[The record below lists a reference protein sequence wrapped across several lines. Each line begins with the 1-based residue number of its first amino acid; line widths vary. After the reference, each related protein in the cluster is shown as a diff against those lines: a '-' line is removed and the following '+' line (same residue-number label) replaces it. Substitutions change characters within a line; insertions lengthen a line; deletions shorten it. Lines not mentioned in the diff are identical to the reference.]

1 MFPGTTT
8 TTKTNK
14 QTNKKHPTS
23 KIHQE
28 ACRLSPHRSPEW
40 KRFQS
45 SSIPGPSFS
54 VRKHYVTCPKI
65 KDFWRDTMTL
75 HHKVQGSSTFRPLN
89 FHTFSTIN
97 SPSYIQFGFPTSA
110 CNATQCSHWGV
121 ASAVQGSTRPVCATF
136 KYEITF
142 CSHFIKYRNWL

>member
-28 ACRLSPHRSPEW
+28 ASRLSPHRSPEW

-45 SSIPGPSFS
+45 SSLPGPSFS

-89 FHTFSTIN
+89 FHTFSMIN

-110 CNATQCSHWGV
+110 CNATQRSHWGV
-121 ASAVQGSTRPVCATF
+121 ASQFRVPLGLFVQF
-136 KYEITF
+136 LNMKL
-142 CSHFIKYRNWL
+142 HFAHIL